1 MVTSTTLNQQVWVGA
16 GASATMIPEM
26 NIYLDQCD
34 GKGANPTTVDNIM
47 NGSMGTGDNAF
58 TLVPNLYVG
67 CLAEIRNNTDT
78 NFSGTAM
85 ITANTVDEITF
96 DRVIGNGS
104 DNNDID
110 VTILA
115 FGAPSP
121 APSITMRQDTSTNT
135 AKKPALLGDN
145 WLGLVNTVSPPT
157 VDVELGQL
165 SLALAGRNYGYQF
178 KKNETVSGGSIDLS
192 LSNGSWLY
200 YALGTIANVTHTRTT
215 DDMPTSGTGTFA
227 LTGDT
232 DGSNDSSTT
241 STDTKFI
248 RSINGRAFPPTEA
261 STFTGGADGQIAD
274 DGELHKIGT
283 GPITYGFGESDGDA
297 LPSFALEI
305 TYEKDGLATDDYFV
319 GSEGDSN
326 EATARPFKDI
336 YSRIFTG
343 CQVNTL
349 TLNFEEGQE
358 VKTNLDL
365 VSRRAFD
372 SPETYV
378 PKRNVR
384 TASSLFNYS
393 ATDDDNQPYLFSG
406 GTIEIF
412 GQTVARVKSGSFTV
426 NNNIAPQRFIGNY
439 SRQVTSAHIP
449 GQRTY
454 EVSMN
459 LLVTDTDIWDNL
471 RTQGE
476 NTTET
481 LTLKFQKSANDV
493 IQIQLNDYLV
503 QSLDVP
509 FPEDKGPIEY
519 AMTVSARSLV
529 EGNASASTG
538 TFYKGKWVI
547 QNTD

>member
-26 NIYLDQCD
+26 KIYLDQCD

-47 NGSMGTGDNAF
+47 NGSMGSGDTAF

-145 WLGLVNTVSPPT
+145 WLGLVNTVSPPS

-178 KKNETVSGGSIDLS
+178 KKNETVSGGSLDLS

-200 YALGTIANVTHTRTT
+200 YALGSVANVLHTQ
-215 DDMPTSGTGTFA
+215 TSQDLRSASTV
-227 LTGDT
+227 LTGD
-232 DGSNDSSTT
+232 SAN
-241 STDTKFI
+241 DTKFV
-248 RSINGRAFPPTEA
+248 RAIGGAVFPPTEA
-261 STFTGGADGQIAD
+261 STFTGGSDGAIA
-274 DGELHKIGT
+274 GATELHEIGT
-283 GPITYGFGESDGDA
+283 GTITYGFGESDGDA

-406 GTIEIF
+406 GTIEVF

-454 EVSMN
+454 EVSLN

-471 RTQGE
+471 RVQGE
-476 NTTET
+476 HNATGTDET
-481 LTLKFQKSANDV
+481 LTLKFQKSTDDI
-493 IQIQLNDYLV
+493 IQIQLNDYIV
-503 QSLDVP
+503 QSLDIP

-529 EGNASASTG
+529 EGTASTPTG